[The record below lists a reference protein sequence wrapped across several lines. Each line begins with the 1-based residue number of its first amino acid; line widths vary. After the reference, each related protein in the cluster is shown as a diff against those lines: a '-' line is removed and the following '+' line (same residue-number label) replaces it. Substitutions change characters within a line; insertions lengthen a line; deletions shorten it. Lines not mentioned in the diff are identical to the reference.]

1 LDWINTIDDPKC
13 LILANLEGVRD
24 GNVILR
30 IVYSILKKVKKE
42 KEFELDWEE
51 IELISANERFEIA
64 FSMLSNFT
72 DEKNIRENF
81 SFATLTKVF

>member
-1 LDWINTIDDPKC
+1 MDWINTIDDPKC